1 MIIKIIETYYKI
13 RFMEPGCTYNT
24 VASNNTAQF
33 RYKAKTNALGKAAIA
48 PKTKTNEKANCFC
61 FTTYSEATNFSIYS
75 NDNDENNDCFEFIL
89 SINQTKTIRGII
101 IHKNCMSW

>member
-13 RFMEPGCTYNT
+13 RFMEPGCTHNT

-48 PKTKTNEKANCFC
+48 PKTKTNKTTQKA
-61 FTTYSEATNFSIYS
+61 SKKER
-75 NDNDENNDCFEFIL
+75 E
-89 SINQTKTIRGII
+89 RGVNETG
-101 IHKNCMSW
+101 HWTSQRH